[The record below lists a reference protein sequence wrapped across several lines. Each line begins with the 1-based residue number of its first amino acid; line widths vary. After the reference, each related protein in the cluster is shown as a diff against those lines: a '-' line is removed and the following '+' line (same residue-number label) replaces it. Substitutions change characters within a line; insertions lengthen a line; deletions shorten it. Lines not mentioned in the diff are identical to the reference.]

1 MDILLIAVLL
11 LISGFLSACEMAFSS
26 VNKIRLKNY
35 AQQGDKKAKLAL
47 KISDGFDKALTAI
60 LIGNNLVNIAS
71 AAIGTVIF
79 TNIFGDKGVGIATG
93 IMTVVVL
100 IFGEILPKSIAK
112 ENAERVC
119 LAFSGMLRFFII
131 ILSPIT
137 WVFIQIKKLASFLIK
152 SSDNQP
158 NVTEDE
164 LKYIIDESEEQG
176 VLEEQESNLVKSAL
190 EFDEIE
196 VNEIIVP
203 RVNVVGIEIN
213 ESIEEIKM
221 VFADEMYTR
230 LPVYEKNLDNIIGI
244 INEKDFFRMLVRGG
258 DNIKDI
264 IQPPL
269 YIPEFVPIS
278 EVMHEMQ
285 KTKQH
290 MAVILDQYGG
300 TMGIVTLEDIIEE
313 LVGEIY
319 DENDEVTVS
328 VLKTG
333 ADTYEISGELSV
345 SDMLEKIGL
354 SPLMIESSSTT
365 VGGWVMELFGEI
377 PEEDDTITY
386 GIFTVTVKKLDE
398 QKIEKIILKVSISDD
413 EE

>member
-1 MDILLIAVLL
+1 MPCI
-11 LISGFLSACEMAFSS
+11 
-26 VNKIRLKNY
+26 NKIIMVYCFQILRRIY
-35 AQQGDKKAKLAL
+35 GHF
-47 KISDGFDKALTAI
+47 FDC
-60 LIGNNLVNIAS
+60 
-71 AAIGTVIF
+71 
-79 TNIFGDKGVGIATG
+79 
-93 IMTVVVL
+93 
-100 IFGEILPKSIAK
+100 
-112 ENAERVC
+112 R
-119 LAFSGMLRFFII
+119 LAFSGMLRVFII

-137 WVFIQIKKLASFLIK
+137 WLFIQIKKLASFLIK
-152 SSDNQP
+152 SPDNQP

-196 VNEIIVP
+196 VNQIIVP

-213 ESIEEIKM
+213 ESIEEIKI

-328 VLKTG
+328 VLKIG

-377 PEEDDTITY
+377 PEENDTITY